1 MQKIYHN
8 MGAETQDCNI
18 IIKLQRLCQ
27 PAIVF
32 QTRSGEPKTYAT
44 TEQSYI
50 CNGLQSELRLSSRN
64 ELSALPKNIE
74 QFSLSKL
81 MQSST

>member
-18 IIKLQRLCQ
+18 IIIKLQRLCQ

-32 QTRSGEPKTYAT
+32 QTKSEEPKNYAT

-50 CNGLQSELRLSSRN
+50 CNGLQS
-64 ELSALPKNIE
+64 
-74 QFSLSKL
+74 
-81 MQSST
+81 